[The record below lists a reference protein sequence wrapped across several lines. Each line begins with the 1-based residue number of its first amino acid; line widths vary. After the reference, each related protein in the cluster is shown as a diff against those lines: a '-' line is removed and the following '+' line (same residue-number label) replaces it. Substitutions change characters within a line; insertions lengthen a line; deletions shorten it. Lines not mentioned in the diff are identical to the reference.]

1 MTREALIQTLT
12 KRRDFVSVR
21 EAVDYLEQKVDREAI
36 IQALTRHRD
45 MMSIKEAAAYLNVA
59 CRVIV
64 DLVREEGMPAQKV
77 DGRWVFNR
85 EAVDQWLEVRDPSS
99 EPMKS

>member
-12 KRRDFVSVR
+12 KRRDFVSIR
-21 EAVDYLEQKVDREAI
+21 EAVDYLEQKVDREVI
-36 IQALTRHRD
+36 VQALTRHRD
-45 MMSIKEAAAYLNVA
+45 LMSIKEAAAYLNVA

-77 DGRWVFNR
+77 DGRWVFKR
-85 EAVDQWLEVRDPSS
+85 EAVDQWLEIRDNAS
-99 EPMKS
+99 EPLKN